1 MKNSAF
7 KGFCFGLTSGIITT
21 LGMIVGLHSGTGSK
35 LVVLGGVLSIA
46 IADSFSDAL
55 GIHVSE
61 ESDHSKTEKE
71 VWTATLSTFLSKLA
85 FSSTFIIP
93 ILLLSLETAMFVSIA
108 WGLSILGILSYFIA
122 KSQKTSPLLVVSEH
136 LFIATVVIVVTHFVG
151 EWVAVR
157 FG

>member
-1 MKNSAF
+1 
-7 KGFCFGLTSGIITT
+7 
-21 LGMIVGLHSGTGSK
+21 MIVGLHSGTGSK

-55 GIHVSE
+55 GIHISE
-61 ESDHSKTEKE
+61 ESDRGKAEKE
-71 VWTATLSTFLSKLA
+71 VWAATLATFLSKIA

-93 ILLLSLETAMFVSIA
+93 ILLLSLETAMLVSVA
-108 WGLSILGILSYFIA
+108 WGLLVLGVLSYHIA
-122 KSQKTSPLLVVSEH
+122 KSQSVKPIRVIAEH
-136 LFIATVVIVVTHFVG
+136 LLIAVVVIIITHFVG